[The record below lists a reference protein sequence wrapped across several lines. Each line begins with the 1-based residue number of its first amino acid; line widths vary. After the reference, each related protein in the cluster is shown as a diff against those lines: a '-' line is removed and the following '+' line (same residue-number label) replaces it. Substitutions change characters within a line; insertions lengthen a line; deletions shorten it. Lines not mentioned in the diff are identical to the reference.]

1 MKDDKTILVL
11 LNDPITV
18 EQKLWVIKNK
28 GWCEVTDDIEDLRY
42 LFYENPKVVKFS
54 NNGDI
59 RITKL
64 EPNINI
70 SESLQ
75 KLLGDNYDCS

>member
-70 SESLQ
+70 AESLQ
-75 KLLGDNYDCS
+75 KLLGDNNDYS

>member
-28 GWCEVTDDIEDLRY
+28 GWCEVSDDIEDLRY

-70 SESLQ
+70 AESLQ